1 MTACKRRQKRKTHH
15 DSIQEIHIHLNV
27 RNVTQS
33 SVCSSTKRRAV
44 SYNPAGDFS
53 LAGNPNGV
61 WSYGWS
67 TTLGSAGNLDSSNTT
82 AYSGI
87 SGLDGWLT
95 TLAA

>member
-1 MTACKRRQKRKTHH
+1 MTASKK
-15 DSIQEIHIHLNV
+15 SIFISMFATLLSLGVFVHPGAAQ
-27 RNVTQS
+27 
-33 SVCSSTKRRAV
+33 

-67 TTLGSAGNLDSSNTT
+67 TTLGSAFNLDSSNTT

-87 SGLDGWLT
+87 SGLDQVG
-95 TLAA
+95 